1 MKRKIRKMLLGTVLS
16 LSILGGSLTAVAA
29 GCLDGDHAFYVA
41 CKENDG
47 PATVDSYHKHV
58 DRARNITCSCT
69 TYKQKVK
76 VTQFCPDCKSTL
88 TMYEYTYYHDAE

>member
-1 MKRKIRKMLLGTVLS
+1 MLLGVALS

-29 GCLDGDHAFYVA
+29 GCLSGDHAFYVA
-41 CKENDG
+41 CKADEG

-58 DRARNITCSCT
+58 DRARNITYSCT

-76 VTQFCPDCKSTL
+76 VTQYCPKCQSTL
-88 TMYEYTYYHDAE
+88 TLYEYRYYHVAE